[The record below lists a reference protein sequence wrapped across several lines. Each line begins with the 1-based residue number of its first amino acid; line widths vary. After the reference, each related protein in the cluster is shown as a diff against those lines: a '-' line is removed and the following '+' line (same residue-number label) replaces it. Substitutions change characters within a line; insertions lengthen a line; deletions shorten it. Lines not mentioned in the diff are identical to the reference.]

1 MNVMKHMEAIFV
13 VAISLA
19 VSGSYLLDA
28 IPEAQAR
35 PYSPDAA
42 QVASGDKVAVVTVS
56 AKRLSDAEKQASGSR
71 G

>member
-1 MNVMKHMEAIFV
+1 MNTMKHMEAVFV
-13 VAISLA
+13 VAMSLA

-35 PYSPDAA
+35 SYGADTAMVS
-42 QVASGDKVAVVTVS
+42 SGDKVAVVTVS
-56 AKRLSDAEKQASGSR
+56 AKRLSAEEKQAAGAR

>member
-1 MNVMKHMEAIFV
+1 MNVIKHMEAVFV

-19 VSGSYLLDA
+19 VSGSYLVDA

-35 PYSPDAA
+35 AHVADAA
-42 QVASGDKVAVVTVS
+42 MVASGDKMAVVTVS
-56 AKRLSDAEKQASGSR
+56 AKRLSSEEKLAAGAR